1 MIICGR
7 IRRATVRED
16 IDHALQRA
24 ESAASL
30 RLARAE
36 YVGDPI
42 EIAASLATLMQCSQM
57 RCQTEDVP
65 S

>member
-1 MIICGR
+1 MIISGR

-24 ESAASL
+24 EIAASL

-36 YVGDPI
+36 YVGDTS
-42 EIAASLATLMQCSQM
+42 EIAASLATLIQCSQM
-57 RCQTEDVP
+57 RRRTEEVP